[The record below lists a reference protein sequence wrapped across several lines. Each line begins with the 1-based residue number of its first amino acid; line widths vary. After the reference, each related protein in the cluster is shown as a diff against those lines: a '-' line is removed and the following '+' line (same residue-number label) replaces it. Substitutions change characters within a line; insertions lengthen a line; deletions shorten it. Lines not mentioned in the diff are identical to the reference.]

1 MIEFFQGFC
10 GCKAFEKNIYEDQFI
25 DNLLKNNGNTTKSK
39 PLNEKIF
46 TIGYGIFFCHLM
58 PKGACLTAK
67 SFPIVNVFF

>member
-46 TIGYGIFFCHLM
+46 IY
-58 PKGACLTAK
+58 K
-67 SFPIVNVFF
+67 SYHDIAVQN